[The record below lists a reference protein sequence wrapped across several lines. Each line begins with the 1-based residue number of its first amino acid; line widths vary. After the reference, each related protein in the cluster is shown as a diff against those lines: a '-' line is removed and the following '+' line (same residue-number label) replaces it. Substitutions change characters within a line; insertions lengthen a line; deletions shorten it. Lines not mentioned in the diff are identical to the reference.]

1 MLIFLFLLMG
11 LLLFAYGRYWRKNWQ
26 NQVWVGLDLS
36 QKEVFQGE
44 SFQLTQIIKNQ
55 KLLPLPF
62 LRVSLP
68 LDWPFYLQHEHLG
81 LQMIRD
87 LHQIYT
93 LKGYDEIKRKFTI
106 KVNKRG
112 IYSLEEVEI
121 YGRDLLLGEEDKKIF
136 SLNQEIIVY
145 PPFLEE
151 EVFTSSFEES
161 LGESLTRFSL
171 YEDPLLFRG
180 VREYISGDSLRQINW
195 KKTAALNG
203 FYVNQYE
210 PVAKKQLTLFLLLPE
225 KFDWH
230 LEKLL
235 EGLLSLYVTVAKE
248 CLLQGYQLKI
258 LTNGVDKNKQPIFPI
273 NVSALEVL
281 LRGAAA
287 CDLYVTSNPLNLL
300 EEANQL
306 LNEKMILCSL
316 GGLVKEEEQFISE
329 MKTHN
334 HLLWLKVVEK
344 KSEGLLPAFEK
355 EVLIG

>member
-1 MLIFLFLLMG
+1 MLIFLFLLVG
-11 LLLFAYGRYWRKNWQ
+11 SLLFVYGKYWRKSWQ
-26 NQVWVGLDLS
+26 NQLWVGLDLS

-44 SFQLTQIIKNQ
+44 NFQLTQTLKNQ
-55 KLLPLPF
+55 KFLPLPF

-68 LDWPFYLQHEHLG
+68 LDWPFYLQHEKQG
-81 LQMIRD
+81 AQMIRD
-87 LHQIYT
+87 LHQVYT
-93 LKGYDEIKRKFTI
+93 LKSYDEIQRKFTI

-136 SLNQEIIVY
+136 PLNQEIIVY

-151 EVFTSSFEES
+151 KVLTTSFEES

-180 VREYISGDSLRQINW
+180 VREYAAGDSLRQINW

-210 PVAKKQLTLFLLLPE
+210 PVAKRQLTLILLLPE

-248 CLLQGYQLKI
+248 CLVQGYQLKI
-258 LTNGVDKNKQPIFPI
+258 LTNGVDKNGNPVFPK

-281 LRGAAA
+281 LRGGAA
-287 CDLYVTSNPLNLL
+287 CSLYETPVSKNLL
-300 EEANQL
+300 IEANQSIR
-306 LNEKMILCSL
+306 EKMILCSL
-316 GGLVKEEEQFISE
+316 QAILPEEEALISE
-329 MKTHN
+329 IKTHN
-334 HLLWLKVVEK
+334 QVLWLKVVEK
-344 KSEGLLPAFEK
+344 KSAVSLPPFEK
-355 EVLIG
+355 EVLIP